1 MGDPEKFESCAICG
15 RTILRGERVSEYV
28 TGDGERHRVCSLC
41 KTRAEAA
48 GWIPAEQAGAPER
61 PTPRRSRGVALR
73 DALSRA
79 AERVR
84 QPRPEPKAEPE
95 PKPAPPTND
104 EGPPR
109 RERRPAPAAKAK
121 PAPKRAPVQ
130 KRKSPAKGQSSAKR
144 QAKAKR
150 ETAGKGTAAT
160 KPQRSQASTAER
172 RLRRAVE
179 RFNESDEAKVVGS
192 LMRSL
197 GEPRASVKSVSTKPP
212 RVAVTVAWE
221 LSWYRW
227 EVSQDGREVSVREVA
242 KGNEVKELADEAKQ
256 WNATVDGEGNVR
268 LALAD
273 ARRQA
278 TKAAE

>member
-1 MGDPEKFESCAICG
+1 MDAEKFESCAICG

-28 TGDGERHRVCSLC
+28 AGDGERHRVCSLC

-48 GWIPAEQAGAPER
+48 GWIPAEQAGTLAR

-84 QPRPEPKAEPE
+84 QPRPEPETESEPE
-95 PKPAPPTND
+95 HAAPAHD
-104 EGPPR
+104 DAQPR

-121 PAPKRAPVQ
+121 PKPKRAATQ
-130 KRKSPAKGQSSAKR
+130 KRKPPAKR
-144 QAKAKR
+144 QATTKR
-150 ETAGKGTAAT
+150 QTTTKRQAAGKGTAAG
-160 KPQRSQASTAER
+160 KSQRSQGSTAER

-179 RFNESDEAKVVGS
+179 RFNESDEAKVVGG
-192 LMRSL
+192 LMKSL

-227 EVSQDGREVSVREVA
+227 EVSQDGDEVSVREVA
-242 KGNEVKELADEAKQ
+242 KGNEVKELAEEAKQ